1 MNVQTLVWDTKYN
14 ANLDY
19 MRSSPNPYVSEIMKT
34 IVYVTS
40 EVFSSTIFTLDGL
53 ISNFNCTQ
61 DDVSEIVAKKGLE
74 NLVFFP
80 NSVSLKF
87 VE

>member
-40 EVFSSTIFTLDGL
+40 KVFSSTIVTLDGV

-61 DDVSEIVAKKGLE
+61 DDVLEIIAEKGLK
-74 NLVFFP
+74 NLVFF
-80 NSVSLKF
+80 VSLKF
-87 VE
+87 V